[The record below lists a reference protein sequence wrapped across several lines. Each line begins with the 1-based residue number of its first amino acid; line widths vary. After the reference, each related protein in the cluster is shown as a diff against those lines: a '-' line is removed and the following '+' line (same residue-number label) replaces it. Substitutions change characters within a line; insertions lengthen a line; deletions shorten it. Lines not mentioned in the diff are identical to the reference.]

1 MNSLCN
7 SEQSNIFTY
16 KPEHQ
21 SFEVRDSFVCIISG
35 RIFQNPKKEKF
46 VVDIVNWDVR
56 LKGIE
61 KPNDPLLV

>member
-7 SEQSNIFTY
+7 SERSNIFTY
-16 KPEHQ
+16 KSKHQ
-21 SFEVRDSFVCIISG
+21 SFEARDSFVFIISG
-35 RIFQNPKKEKF
+35 RILRNPKKEKF
-46 VVDIVNWDVR
+46 VVDVVNWDVR